1 MGAVCSYVIAVTLY
15 DGGLRDVAQ
24 VGMPTRKR
32 ELPDKIMN
40 RVLRKMP
47 TFLWAFRLT
56 LNQLLHL
63 NEWTLAS
70 FSQHDLTMVVVART
84 LRRVV
89 AMVAMPA
96 AVGKND
102 AAAQGEQCKDRNQ
115 PGDSTQHFKDPHG

>member
-1 MGAVCSYVIAVTLY
+1 MNAVTLY

-24 VGMPTRKR
+24 VGMPTRKG

-63 NEWTLAS
+63 SEGTLAS
-70 FSQHDLTMVVVART
+70 FPRIESTMVIVART
-84 LRRVV
+84 LRRIV
-89 AMVAMPA
+89 AMIAMPA
-96 AVGKND
+96 AVGKDD
-102 AAAQGEQCKDRNQ
+102 AAAQGKQCKDRNQ